1 MLARGVPGA
10 PTVLINGMPALN
22 DTSKLMC
29 IWAGVIEVQ
38 KAGQTTHEI
47 P

>member
-1 MLARGVPGA
+1 
-10 PTVLINGMPALN
+10 VLVGNMPALN

-29 IWAGVIEVQ
+29 TWAGVISITVP
-38 KAGQTTHEI
+38 GQFTEQI